1 MYSNILS
8 GDRGLISY
16 ASVEFQVIRSQRRTI
31 SIEIKDA
38 ETVVVRAPE
47 RLTDREIQRFLEERK
62 EWLAKHLEN
71 ARQRAAFPPLTEE
84 ELRTLVAQAKRVFPE
99 RTAHFAPLVG
109 VTYGR
114 ITIRHQVSRWGS
126 CSSQG
131 NLNFNCLLML
141 CPREILD
148 YVVVHE
154 LCHRKY
160 MNHSSAFWKAVSE
173 VLPDY
178 QARRKWLKLHGGAL
192 IGRLPRNR

>member
-141 CPREILD
+141 CPREVLD

-192 IGRLPRNR
+192 IGRLLRNR